1 MRLRMLRGLSVCAM
15 LLGAVG
21 VGATAHAAPAV
32 NMAKLCS
39 NGAYVLYMD
48 DNGDQFGSEA
58 ACAAWTRQHPGQ
70 PPIAIDD
77 DPDQHPDQTATTDD
91 TSDQP
96 AATDDTDDT
105 SDQPAATDD
114 TDDTDDSD
122 DQSADAPDATAT
134 PTAQMTGGTVL
145 VVVTAPDDDATMTDD
160 TTVTDD
166 ATVTDDDTVDD
177 QAAGQSGAVDDDSE
191 NGDG

>member
-15 LLGAVG
+15 LLGAL
-21 VGATAHAAPAV
+21 GAGMTAHAAPAV
-32 NMAKLCS
+32 NMAKLCT

-58 ACAAWTRQHPGQ
+58 ACVAWTRQHPGQ

-77 DPDQHPDQTATTDD
+77 DPDSHPDQTATSDD

-96 AATDDTDDT
+96 AATDD
-105 SDQPAATDD
+105 S
-114 TDDTDDSD
+114 DDSDNPD

-134 PTAQMTGGTVL
+134 PTAQATGGKVL
-145 VVVTAPDDDATMTDD
+145 VVVTAPDDDTATSNDGSDD
-160 TTVTDD
+160 
-166 ATVTDDDTVDD
+166 
-177 QAAGQSGAVDDDSE
+177 
-191 NGDG
+191 GDG